1 MRRELVKTERRRGL
15 CSGTPGRQHR
25 TNNSAR
31 LGVEVALAQGGI
43 AVPGGR
49 GTLWV
54 SVGSYEPQRDG
65 LARWPAVMQPGQRLR
80 IPSRRSQQGRLL
92 TSYYGI
98 RCAQAL

>member
-15 CSGTPGRQHR
+15 RSGTPGRQRR

-54 SVGSYEPQRDG
+54 SVGSFEPQRDG
-65 LARWPAVMQPGQRLR
+65 LARCHAARAAPADPFAAVTARQVTDIVL
-80 IPSRRSQQGRLL
+80 
-92 TSYYGI
+92 
-98 RCAQAL
+98 